1 MCDCP
6 CIICVQTSEVGI
18 VERFGKFSRIINPGV
33 NYLLCPVE
41 YVADKVSMRVQQL
54 NVTCETKTLDNV
66 FVVVQVVVQ
75 YKVEDPEESYYKL
88 DNSKAQIQAYVFDTV
103 RSVLP
108 TMELDAAF
116 ETKEEIALEV
126 KNALKETMASFGFK
140 ILQCLVTDLNPD
152 AKVKAAMNQINE
164 ATRMREA
171 NKEKAEAEKIQLVKA
186 AEADC
191 DAKKL
196 SGEGV
201 AKQRKA
207 IVDGLRDSILDFSG
221 GDEGVSGTTP
231 KDVIDL
237 LLLTQYFDML
247 KDIGSH
253 PGTSTVFL
261 PSDNAPVRDG
271 IMQANAMAR

>member
-1 MCDCP
+1 MSCVV
-6 CIICVQTSEVGI
+6 CIQTSEVGI
-18 VERFGKFSRIINPGV
+18 VERLGKFSRVLSPGINF
-33 NYLLCPVE
+33 LCCPVE
-41 YVADKVSMRVQQL
+41 IVADKMSMRVQQL
-54 NVTCETKTLDNV
+54 DVMCETKTLDNV
-66 FVVVQVVVQ
+66 FVQVTVVVQ
-75 YKVEDPEESYYKL
+75 YKVQPDLVYDAYYTL
-88 DNSKAQIQAYVFDTV
+88 ENSKAQIQAYVFDTV

-108 TMELDAAF
+108 TMELDSAF
-116 ETKEEIALEV
+116 EAKEEIALEV
-126 KNALKETMASFGFK
+126 KNALKETMSSFGYQ

-171 NKEKAEAEKIQLVKA
+171 NREKAEGEKILLVKA

-221 GDEGVSGTTP
+221 AEGVDGSSP

-253 PGTSTVFL
+253 AGTSTVFL

-271 IMQANAMAR
+271 ILQANAMSR